1 MSRRAVRER
10 ASLAALPQWV
20 RPQLTQLVDVT
31 PDREQGLHEIKF
43 DDYRMH
49 ARLAP
54 GAVAY
59 P

>member
-1 MSRRAVRER
+1 
-10 ASLAALPQWV
+10 LAALPQWV